1 MFIVKMKTKLLI
13 PMFII
18 TIILTYLGG
27 MLFFSYYSKSASL
40 DKLDKKIILSSKI
53 SDTLHSLQKERG
65 LSCGY
70 VVNKNEKF
78 KKELIVQRKQTDK
91 NIEKM
96 KSFLDKISDKKFK
109 KDMEKLFLKLSTL
122 DETRTKID
130 KYDFSYEEAINYYSN
145 INTIFLKNI
154 VEISKSSHIPK
165 ITQNILTYINFLY
178 LKENMG
184 IERAKGVAIFSQ
196 NKITR
201 DRLIKFSNT
210 LTKEKQSEDRF
221 LQYAT
226 KATKDYYKNSI
237 DLTSFYEVNKMRNII
252 LYKNL
257 TEYNIDSKFWYLTV
271 TKNLNTLD
279 NIGKFIKSE
288 TTKNIEKELK
298 KAFSIFVFIAF
309 LTLIS
314 IIALL
319 FMIRALIKLTDEE
332 QRLRLVQDK
341 YIISSVTDLK
351 GTIIDVSQAFCNISG
366 YTKSELIGKNHNIVR
381 HPDMPKEVFKE
392 LWQTIS
398 KGNSWSNKVKNLKKD
413 GGDYWVYA
421 NIEPLYDKYGKIDS
435 YVSIRLDIT
444 QNELLNIKIKE
455 EEARNMAAKQMI
467 QQQSRLAQ
475 MGEMLSM
482 IAHQWRQPLSAIT
495 AAAGS
500 ITLKAKLN
508 KLDNE
513 TTIKLSNKIKEFSQ
527 HLSVT
532 IDDFRDFFKTNKS
545 KTKTN
550 FDTIITAVLSIIE
563 SSIQNNNI
571 KIIKT
576 VKANY
581 TFLTYENELKQVL
594 LNIMKNAEDALVEK
608 SPEEAIIF
616 IEAYDNVIKIS
627 DNAGGIPDN
636 IIEKVFDPYFSTKT
650 EKNGTGLG
658 LYMSKTI
665 IEDHCNGKL
674 TLNNNKLGA
683 EFKIILGEI
692 E

>member
-319 FMIRALIKLTDEE
+319 FIIRALIKLADEE

-532 IDDFRDFFKTNKS
+532 IDDFRDFFKTNKV

-550 FDTIITAVLSIIE
+550 FDTIITAVLGIIE

-571 KIIKT
+571 KIVKT